1 MSTAET
7 LMSVG
12 VLQEALY
19 PWPGF
24 LKHGQS
30 ASPIGKGVLE
40 FILEH
45 PIEMGLEWR
54 PVEDNPR
61 EAVSTE
67 MSG

>member
-24 LKHGQS
+24 LKHDQS
-30 ASPIGKGVLE
+30 AFPIAKGVLE

-45 PIEMGLEWR
+45 PIEMSLEWR